1 MEHSAG
7 RIVKNTIIFT
17 AALLVQKIIA
27 FGNFLYLSSN
37 LSPSV
42 LGGYVWALSFTTM
55 FGIISDLGLSYI
67 LIRDASKDQKD
78 DEKYFQNVL
87 GLKLPLIAVALASCL
102 IVLFATKSDPQ
113 VISLVL
119 LSSALMVF
127 DGFSIVFYSFLRAKQ
142 LLTYESLGVI
152 GFQIISFAGAVIALM
167 NGKNITGVMAALA
180 FAGFSNLIYSGI
192 VFRKNFKFKFRP
204 RFEKS
209 AVKYFFRLMPAFALS
224 GIFVRIYNA
233 SDSVILGYMKG
244 DAAVGLFSIPAKA
257 VTAFQALIP
266 GAFAAT
272 IYPSMANFYAT
283 SREKLVSLFEKS
295 FNYLS
300 LAAAPL
306 AIGLYVIAEPV
317 MKFIWPKYIS
327 AVPTFQ
333 VMALALPFIFLAFPT
348 GHLLRACDK
357 QNVNTVNRGIIM
369 VLSVGLNLLLVYYYG
384 VFGAGVTFLIVNI
397 VLLIA
402 DLAYVGK
409 VIDYSRKNIIW
420 YNFRVLIA
428 SFFMAVAVILS
439 LKYLAFYFAI
449 VIGMIIFVLAC
460 LALGVLNKKELI
472 FLAESIKVKKITKD
486 EDLADHN

>member
-87 GLKLPLIAVALASCL
+87 GLKLPLIAAALISCL
-102 IVLFATKSDPQ
+102 AVLFATKSDPQ
-113 VISLVL
+113 VIALVL

-127 DGFSIVFYSFLRAKQ
+127 DGFSIIFYSFLRAKQ
-142 LLTYESLGVI
+142 LLSYESLGVI

-180 FAGFSNLIYSGI
+180 FAGFVNCLYSGI

-204 RFEKS
+204 RLEKNMV
-209 AVKYFFRLMPAFALS
+209 AYFFRLMPAFALS

-300 LAAAPL
+300 LIAAPL
-306 AIGLYVIAEPV
+306 AIGLYVVAEPV
-317 MKFIWPKYIS
+317 MQFIWPKYIG
-327 AVPTFQ
+327 AVSTFQ
-333 VMALALPFIFLAFPT
+333 IMALALPFIFLAFPT

-357 QNVNTVNRGIIM
+357 QNINTVNRGIIM
-369 VLSVGLNLLLVYYYG
+369 LLSVVLNLILVYYYG
-384 VFGAGVTFLIVNI
+384 VFGAGITFLIVNI
-397 VLLIA
+397 ILLAA
-402 DLAYVGK
+402 DLVYVGK
-409 VIDYSRKNIIW
+409 IIDYSRKNIIW
-420 YNFRVLIA
+420 YNFKVLLA
-428 SFFMAVAVILS
+428 SFLMAVSVLAS

-449 VIGMIIFVLAC
+449 VIGIIIFIIAC
-460 LALGVLNKKELI
+460 WALKILNKKELS
-472 FLAESIKVKKITKD
+472 FLVESIKVKKITKD
-486 EDLADHN
+486 EDIADHN